1 MGTVTIVGLGPGSP
15 DDLTLRAVREIEGA
29 ENLYLRTEK
38 HPTVKYMK
46 DKGIA
51 YKSFDEVYDKLKT
64 FEEVYEE
71 IAQRVIEDAKVSDIV
86 YAVPG
91 HPLVAEDT
99 VQRILILGGIN
110 HIKIE
115 IIPSVSFIDAVIS
128 SLSIDPI
135 EGLKIIDGLQLDK
148 QKLDVKAHNIIT
160 QVYNRRVASQVKLQ
174 LMEYYEDEMEVVLI
188 RGAGVKGEEKIERVP
203 LYDMD
208 RYEWIDYLTS
218 LYVPPVSGKRRYDFE
233 DLLAIMEKL
242 RGEGG
247 CPWDREQTHESLKQY
262 LIEESYEVLEAID
275 EGNEDKLCEEL
286 GDVLLQVVFHGS
298 IAKGNG
304 KFDIYDITNS
314 ITDKMIKRH
323 THIFGDDVCNTAADV
338 IGNWEEIKK
347 KEQRHKTTTDT
358 LRHIPKCLPA
368 LMRSYKVQGKAAKT
382 GFDWNS
388 IEGAISKI
396 NEELQEFMEVY
407 KSEKYGKIVEELGDL
422 LFSVVNVCRFVNVM
436 PEFALNATT
445 EKFIRRFE
453 YIETKAIASERSLKD
468 LTLEEMDKLWNE
480 AKMNNF

>member
-1 MGTVTIVGLGPGSP
+1 MGTITIVGLGPGSF

-38 HPTVKYMK
+38 HPTVKYIK

-51 YKSFDEVYDKLKT
+51 YKSFDEVYDSLKT

-71 IAQRVIEDAKVSDIV
+71 IAQRVIENAKVSDIV

-115 IIPSVSFIDAVIS
+115 IISSVSFIDAVIS

-135 EGLKIIDGLQLDK
+135 EGLKILDGLQLDK

-160 QVYNRRVASQVKLQ
+160 QVYNRRVASQVKLK

-188 RGAGVKGEEKIERVP
+188 RGAGIKGEEKIERVP

-218 LYVPPVSGKRRYDFE
+218 LYVPPVSRKRRYDFE
-233 DLLAIMEKL
+233 DLLVIMEKL

-298 IAKGNG
+298 IASGNG
-304 KFDIYDITNS
+304 KFDINDITNS

-323 THIFGDDVCNTAADV
+323 THIFGGDVCSTAADV
-338 IGNWEEIKK
+338 IGNWEKIKK
-347 KEQRHKTTTDT
+347 KEQMHKTTTDT

-368 LMRSYKVQGKAAKT
+368 LMRSYKVQEKAAKT

-388 IEGAISKI
+388 IEGAINKI

-422 LFSVVNVCRFVNVM
+422 LFSVVNVCRFENVM

-445 EKFIRRFE
+445 EKFIGRFE
-453 YIETKAIASERSLKD
+453 YIENKALASERKLED
-468 LTLEEMDKLWNE
+468 LTLKEMDKLWDE